1 MDCLDGLRLVPSDS
15 VDCCITSPPY
25 FGLRD
30 YGVEGQ
36 IGLEPSP
43 DEYISRLAQ
52 VFSEVLRV
60 LKPEGTLWLNIGD
73 SYNGYKGNAN
83 QTNAETM
90 YAGHRHQPTRKPH
103 HGLEDKLLKPKDLI
117 GIPWMLAF
125 ALRDMGFYLRQDIIW
140 HKPNPMPESIT
151 DRCVKSHEYLFLLSK
166 SQKYH
171 FDYEAIQENAVCTED
186 RRAGKGRIEYGGK
199 RATGGGKIRTNI
211 SFVTINTRRR
221 KRDVWTVPVKATK
234 DAHFATFPKELIRD
248 CVLAGCPSGGVILDP
263 FMGTGTTAAVAL
275 EYGRKYI
282 GFELNADYFE
292 IINKKIQ
299 VTPDLFY

>member
-1 MDCLDGLRLVPSDS
+1 MIEPNNIYNMDCLDGLRLVPSDS

-199 RATGGGKIRTNI
+199 RATGGVKLEPI
-211 SFVTINTRRR
+211 SVLSLSTQGDERGMSGLSLSRRR
-221 KRDVWTVPVKATK
+221 KTLISPR
-234 DAHFATFPKELIRD
+234 FPKSLY
-248 CVLAGCPSGGVILDP
+248 VIACLQDVRQ
-263 FMGTGTTAAVAL
+263 AV
-275 EYGRKYI
+275 
-282 GFELNADYFE
+282 
-292 IINKKIQ
+292 
-299 VTPDLFY
+299 